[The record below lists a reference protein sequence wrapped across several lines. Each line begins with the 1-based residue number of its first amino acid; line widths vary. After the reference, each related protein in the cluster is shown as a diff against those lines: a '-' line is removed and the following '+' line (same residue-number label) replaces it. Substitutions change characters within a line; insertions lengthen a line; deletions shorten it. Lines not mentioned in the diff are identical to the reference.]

1 MDRYTLA
8 AIREHMERMRSLVPY
23 FEEASE
29 TARAIHRERQALDAS
44 LSPAMFQAFRDAEHR
59 RQQLELGSAHLR
71 AMRDLLPSLTHLTEQ
86 VSGVQ
91 DFLDALQSA
100 RAYINQDSTGFLWY
114 ARESLNTFLDSFYRG
129 PVDLLRDPAQW
140 MDEEIDRLLAENP
153 AYRKSRL
160 AWILVMF
167 VPRFRLAL
175 YEQDGEGDFD
185 GVMQTLWEDLLDDPE
200 VRARLRE
207 RLEKSGVR
215 EELRQSLSNH
225 LDKLEAGELMYAII
239 GLYAHIEGFLAE
251 IAVERGLIPD
261 KESIE
266 RPDGTK
272 QHRKGVHDL
281 IRVLHNKGH
290 IDDSQEKFLT
300 FVLSNNYQANRL
312 RHGISFE
319 FTQERAVA
327 LVLALILILCLSW
340 GMEPNELLAMDSSP
354 EVEDWIEDI
363 LEGGQGEP
371 EVSED
376 VAGFI
381 EEILAEEKSVSEVQ
395 VSPTPTLRTYNKS
408 VINLER
414 CEGKG

>member
-1 MDRYTLA
+1 MK
-8 AIREHMERMRSLVPY
+8 RMRSLVPH
-23 FEEASE
+23 FEAASE
-29 TARAIHRERQALDAS
+29 MARAIHRDRQVLNAALGSAV
-44 LSPAMFQAFRDAEHR
+44 FQAARETEHR
-59 RQQLELGSAHLR
+59 WQQIELDSAHLR
-71 AMRDLLPSLTHLTEQ
+71 AMRDLMPSLTHLTEQ

-91 DFLDALQSA
+91 EFLDALQGARTYLKQHSA
-100 RAYINQDSTGFLWY
+100 GFLWH
-114 ARESLNTFLDSFYRG
+114 ARESLNTFLDSFYKG
-129 PVDLLRDPAQW
+129 PMDLLRDPVRW
-140 MDEEIDRLLAENP
+140 VDEEIDRLLAENP
-153 AYRKSRL
+153 DYRRSRL

-185 GVMQTLWEDLLDDPE
+185 GVMLTLWEDLLDDPE

-207 RLEKSGVR
+207 RLEKSGIR

-225 LDKLEAGELMYAII
+225 LDKLEGGELMYAII

-251 IAVERGLIPD
+251 LAVERGLIPD
-261 KESIE
+261 KESVI

-272 QHRKGVHDL
+272 QQRRGVHDL
-281 IRVLHNKGH
+281 IKVLHNNGQ

-300 FVLSNNYQANRL
+300 FVLSNSYQANRL

-340 GMEPNELLAMDSSP
+340 DMEPDELLEVDSSS
-354 EVEDWIEDI
+354 EVEDWIDEI
-363 LEGGQGEP
+363 LEDEQGEP

-381 EEILAEEKSVSEVQ
+381 EEILADEKVDPESQASSKPNSE
-395 VSPTPTLRTYNKS
+395 ST
-408 VINLER
+408 
-414 CEGKG
+414 